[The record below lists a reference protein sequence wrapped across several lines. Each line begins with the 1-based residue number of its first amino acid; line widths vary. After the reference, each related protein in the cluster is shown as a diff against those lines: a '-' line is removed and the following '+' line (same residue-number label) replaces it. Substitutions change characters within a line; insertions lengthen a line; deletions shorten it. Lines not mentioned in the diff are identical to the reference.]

1 MARKLKVY
9 LDTSVISAL
18 FDKRNPERQRITQNF
33 FMNQDKFEIYV
44 SRLTLKEISDAH
56 SPRLRKRMQQL
67 VSKYTYLKESEDVEI
82 LANEYIRHGAIPKEN
97 KSDAEHIA
105 FAVLRKIEYLLSWN
119 FQHILRKRTREIV
132 SAINSLKN
140 LTQIDIL
147 TPGEI
152 L

>member
-1 MARKLKVY
+1 
-9 LDTSVISAL
+9 
-18 FDKRNPERQRITQNF
+18 
-33 FMNQDKFEIYV
+33 
-44 SRLTLKEISDAH
+44 
-56 SPRLRKRMQQL
+56 MQQL